1 MWSNGPVQS
10 PGGFQAGRKSK
21 QATRPRVRRRS
32 PRANRCNPQAF
43 PVVQRVVS
51 ADLPSATPQ
60 DRDDA
65 ELVRRTTQGE
75 LSAFERLV
83 DRHRPVVVR
92 VAARIVGSD
101 EAEDVS
107 QDAFLRAF
115 HRLDRFRGDAPFRSW
130 LLRITH
136 NAALDHL
143 ERRRAEPVD
152 PETLDTSEQS
162 PSRPPAERLEV
173 RERIERLERK
183 LHGLSHQHR
192 VVLVLRDAEGLSYEE
207 IADITDS
214 PLGSVKGRLHRARQ
228 EFVEMLR
235 ANSYD
240 WELPQ

>member
-1 MWSNGPVQS
+1 VTP
-10 PGGFQAGRKSK
+10 
-21 QATRPRVRRRS
+21 
-32 PRANRCNPQAF
+32 
-43 PVVQRVVS
+43 
-51 ADLPSATPQ
+51 DLH
-60 DRDDA
+60 DA
-65 ELVRRTTQGE
+65 ELVRSTTRGD
-75 LSAFERLV
+75 LSAFEQLV

-92 VAARIVGSD
+92 VAARIVGSE

-115 HRLDRFRGDAPFRSW
+115 HRLEHFRGDAPFRSW

-143 ERRRAEPVD
+143 ARRRAEPVD
-152 PETLDTSEQS
+152 PESLDASEES
-162 PSRPPAERLEV
+162 STRLPADQLEV

-207 IADITDS
+207 IADITDT
-214 PLGSVKGRLHRARQ
+214 PLGSVKGRLHRARR

-235 ANSYD
+235 ANTYD
-240 WELPQ
+240 WELPE

>member
-1 MWSNGPVQS
+1 MSQDLA
-10 PGGFQAGRKSK
+10 QAGE
-21 QATRPRVRRRS
+21 A
-32 PRANRCNPQAF
+32 
-43 PVVQRVVS
+43 
-51 ADLPSATPQ
+51 L
-60 DRDDA
+60 DDA
-65 ELVRRTTQGE
+65 ELVQRTTRGD
-75 LSAFERLV
+75 LTAFERLV
-83 DRHRPVVVR
+83 DRHRPVVIR
-92 VAARIVGSD
+92 VAARIVGSG

-152 PETLDTSEQS
+152 PERLDTGE
-162 PSRPPAERLEV
+162 PSTARPPADRLEA

-183 LHGLSHQHR
+183 LRGLNPQHR

-207 IADITDS
+207 IADVTDT
-214 PLGSVKGRLHRARQ
+214 PLGSVKGRLHRARR
-228 EFVEMLR
+228 EFIEMLR
-235 ANSYD
+235 ANTYD

>member
-1 MWSNGPVQS
+1 M
-10 PGGFQAGRKSK
+10 
-21 QATRPRVRRRS
+21 
-32 PRANRCNPQAF
+32 
-43 PVVQRVVS
+43 
-51 ADLPSATPQ
+51 PSATVQ
-60 DRDDA
+60 DRDDE
-65 ELVRRTTQGE
+65 ELVRRATLGE
-75 LSAFERLV
+75 LSAFEQLV

-143 ERRRAEPVD
+143 ERRHAEPVD
-152 PETLDTSEQS
+152 PETLDTSEES
-162 PSRPPAERLEV
+162 PSRLPAERLEV

-183 LHGLSHQHR
+183 LRGLSYQHR

-207 IADITDS
+207 IAAITDS

-240 WELPQ
+240 WELPR

>member
-1 MWSNGPVQS
+1 MSQ
-10 PGGFQAGRKSK
+10 
-21 QATRPRVRRRS
+21 
-32 PRANRCNPQAF
+32 
-43 PVVQRVVS
+43 
-51 ADLPSATPQ
+51 DLAPAAEAL
-60 DRDDA
+60 DDA
-65 ELVRRTTQGE
+65 ELVQRTTRGD

-83 DRHRPVVVR
+83 DRHRPVVIR
-92 VAARIVGSD
+92 VAARIVGAD

-143 ERRRAEPVD
+143 ARRRAEPVD
-152 PETLDTSEQS
+152 PETLDTGE
-162 PSRPPAERLEV
+162 PSTARPPADRLEV

-183 LHGLSHQHR
+183 LHGLNAQHR
-192 VVLVLRDAEGLSYEE
+192 VVLVLRDAEGLTYEE
-207 IADITDS
+207 IADITDT
-214 PLGSVKGRLHRARQ
+214 PIGSVKGRLHRARR

-235 ANSYD
+235 ANTYD